1 MITLPFSAL
10 PGTPKLFTDYAEG
23 IADARNYFMGHFR
36 DLLAFETHLG
46 GLEHRSCKR
55 EELYDI
61 LVRQNKQFRSGAA
74 TFSNLE
80 LFRQENTF
88 PVVTGQ
94 QVGLFGGPMY
104 SLYKALTAVQLA
116 RWLRD
121 QFPAYNFIPV
131 FWLET
136 EDHDFLEINNA
147 GQITAENEFARIT
160 YAEPEEDAPRSLSPI
175 HLLKLDAS
183 ITDSLKELR
192 EVLPPTDFS
201 EELFRMLGGAYTEGQ
216 GLATAFARLLND
228 LYPDSGLVFLD
239 PSDTALKQLA
249 APVIL
254 QELETFPTTGEEV
267 IKRSAELEERYH
279 AQIKPRAVNMFFI
292 HKNNR
297 YSIEPND
304 YGFFLKGTR
313 QRFTRD
319 ELLEIANNEPERF
332 SPNVL
337 LRPIMQDFLLPTAA
351 YVAGPSEVS
360 YFAQLQPAYDH
371 FQLTMP
377 LIVPRASITVV
388 ERKVEKV
395 FKKFNLPYHS
405 MFLDDDEAYRQ
416 VGARNGQQ
424 TAFPFD
430 AFRSRVEELL
440 GEMEFAASEEDANLS
455 GPASSTAGNIR
466 KALSAFEDKL
476 FQHRRQ
482 KDEILMRQI
491 EKMHVYLAPEG
502 KPQERQL
509 NIATLF
515 NRYGR
520 DILPLLEEACQPFP
534 AEHRLLF
541 L

>member
-1 MITLPFSAL
+1 MITLPFSSL
-10 PGTPKLFTDYAEG
+10 PGTPRLFTDYADG
-23 IADARNYFMGHFR
+23 ISDARNYFMGHFR

-46 GLEHRSCKR
+46 GLERRSCKR

-61 LVRQNKQFRSGAA
+61 LVRQNKLFRSGAA
-74 TFSNLE
+74 AFSNLE
-80 LFRQENTF
+80 LFRRENTF

-104 SLYKALTAVQLA
+104 SLYKALTTVQLA
-116 RWLRD
+116 RWLRE

-147 GQITAENEFARIT
+147 GQITAENDFARIT
-160 YAEPEEDAPRSLSPI
+160 YAEPEEDAPRSLSPV
-175 HLLKLDAS
+175 HLLKLEAG

-192 EVLPPTDFS
+192 EILPPTDFS
-201 EELFRMLGGAYTEGQ
+201 EELFRMLGGAYAEGE
-216 GLATAFARLLND
+216 GLATAFARLLNN

-239 PSDTALKQLA
+239 PSDSALKQLA

-279 AQIKPRAVNMFFI
+279 AQIKPRAVNLFFI

-319 ELLEIANNEPERF
+319 ELLEIANSEPERF

-395 FKKFNLPYHS
+395 FKKFHLPYHS
-405 MFLDDDEAYRQ
+405 MFLDDEEAYRQ
-416 VGARNGQQ
+416 VSARDGQQ
-424 TAFPFD
+424 ASFPFES
-430 AFRSRVEELL
+430 FRGRVEELL
-440 GEMEFAASEEDANLS
+440 GEMEFAAAEEDANLS

-482 KDEILMRQI
+482 KDEVLMRQI

-509 NIATLF
+509 NIATFF

-520 DILPLLEEACQPFP
+520 DFLPLIEEACQPFP